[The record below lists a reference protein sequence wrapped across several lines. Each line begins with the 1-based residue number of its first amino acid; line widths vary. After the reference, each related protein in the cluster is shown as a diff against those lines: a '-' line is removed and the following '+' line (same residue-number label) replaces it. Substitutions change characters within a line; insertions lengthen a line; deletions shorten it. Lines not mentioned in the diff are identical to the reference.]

1 MPLAAGEISSKNAPV
16 SAGMRG
22 VPRLKGP
29 AARAREGQLPMLP
42 APAVAAAKASK
53 NSRLVKPL
61 IGFCFSCE
69 VCSVSVAFLLAVW
82 AFRCF
87 VRQASRR
94 RGRTVAHHTR
104 PMAYGSVARDDQPS
118 VQWGRKAR
126 ALRYSPTASASRFSS
141 LAWAACSA
149 RFLNSRALD
158 GLVSA
163 IAATEK
169 IDIVASRN
177 SLRAVKQ
184 EPAMAVSA
192 ERIAEASKKYLYKK
206 EKLSTGTCYVST
218 VDSFPGW

>member
-16 SAGMRG
+16 STGMRG

-104 PMAYGSVARDDQPS
+104 PMAYRSVARDHQPLS
-118 VQWGRKAR
+118 SGDATREPCGKAQR
-126 ALRYSPTASASRFSS
+126 LQRVGFLRS
-141 LAWAACSA
+141 L
-149 RFLNSRALD
+149 
-158 GLVSA
+158 GLPVP
-163 IAATEK
+163 
-169 IDIVASRN
+169 R
-177 SLRAVKQ
+177 
-184 EPAMAVSA
+184 
-192 ERIAEASKKYLYKK
+192 
-206 EKLSTGTCYVST
+206 G
-218 VDSFPGW
+218 F